1 MSDIFASKSKV
12 TLLSKLRKFANTPI
26 TVASLLEFEL
36 YFVTA
41 SYFLHSFGLPTF
53 INDILCFFNLL
64 LLAVSLK
71 RTARVLNR
79 HPAVAC
85 SGAVLFVYS
94 IWTAVHNGVSPL
106 SALWQFITFSRPF
119 VYGFLALSYWDVDRF
134 DAVFHRLVGLQWINA
149 ACAAFQFL
157 ILGLNQ
163 DLVGGMF
170 GSWWGCN
177 LPLNIYLCI
186 VTSAMFSAY
195 LNRHW
200 DVNAQTLVASCLCSL
215 WVAAVAELKFFY
227 LEFVLILV
235 CSFLLC
241 RPTVKKFA
249 LVLFALLVLVVGF
262 SLFSSVFPERA
273 ANMLDF
279 DTLYG
284 EANLRGEGY
293 PISRI
298 EVYKDLGEIVFFSNP
313 LKQFIGLGLGASANS
328 SIAIFTSPIA
338 MFYANYKF
346 GLLQSVLLC
355 VDIGYIG
362 TALYIGLLLSFGVAT
377 WINRAENRFL
387 SLFSVIVIT
396 VFIVNIY
403 YNNTASSANSIFWA
417 LPLVCSL
424 SLPPKKCKAR
434 NSGK

>member
-1 MSDIFASKSKV
+1 
-12 TLLSKLRKFANTPI
+12 
-26 TVASLLEFEL
+26 
-36 YFVTA
+36 
-41 SYFLHSFGLPTF
+41 
-53 INDILCFFNLL
+53 
-64 LLAVSLK
+64 
-71 RTARVLNR
+71 
-79 HPAVAC
+79 
-85 SGAVLFVYS
+85 
-94 IWTAVHNGVSPL
+94 
-106 SALWQFITFSRPF
+106 
-119 VYGFLALSYWDVDRF
+119 
-134 DAVFHRLVGLQWINA
+134 
-149 ACAAFQFL
+149 
-157 ILGLNQ
+157 
-163 DLVGGMF
+163 
-170 GSWWGCN
+170 
-177 LPLNIYLCI
+177 
-186 VTSAMFSAY
+186 
-195 LNRHW
+195 
-200 DVNAQTLVASCLCSL
+200 
-215 WVAAVAELKFFY
+215 
-227 LEFVLILV
+227 
-235 CSFLLC
+235 
-241 RPTVKKFA
+241 
-249 LVLFALLVLVVGF
+249 
-262 SLFSSVFPERA
+262 
-273 ANMLDF
+273 MLDF

-338 MFYANYKF
+338 VFYANYKF

-417 LPLVCSL
+417 LPLVCSP
-424 SLPPKKCKAR
+424 SLPPIKCKAR